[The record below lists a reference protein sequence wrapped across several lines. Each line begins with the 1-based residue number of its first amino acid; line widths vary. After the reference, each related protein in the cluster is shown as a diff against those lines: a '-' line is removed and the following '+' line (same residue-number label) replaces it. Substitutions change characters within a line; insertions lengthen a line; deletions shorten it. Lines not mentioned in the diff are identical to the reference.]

1 MGCILFGRCA
11 RTIKGTNMLIIEQ
24 LRNGQTIVIV
34 KKDWHP
40 SRIGKAYQRPLQNN
54 MQSKDAWDIQSGLLY
69 KPSRK
74 QS

>member
-1 MGCILFGRCA
+1 
-11 RTIKGTNMLIIEQ
+11 MLIIEQ
-24 LRNGQTIVIV
+24 LRNGQTIVVV

-40 SRIGKAYQRPLQNN
+40 NRIGKAYQRPLQNN

>member
-1 MGCILFGRCA
+1 
-11 RTIKGTNMLIIEQ
+11 MLIIEQ

-40 SRIGKAYQRPLQNN
+40 NRIGKAYQRPLQNN
-54 MQSKDAWDIQSGLLY
+54 VQSKDAWNIQTALL
-69 KPSRK
+69 RK

>member
-1 MGCILFGRCA
+1 
-11 RTIKGTNMLIIEQ
+11 MLIIEQ
-24 LRNGQTIVIV
+24 LRNGQTIVVV